1 MIIWTPEHGQT
12 TQSYNGSIQPG
23 PPLPPPPHPST
34 TMNTIFTHLKWSI
47 LDPPSE
53 AEIPSLDA
61 DDKPQWT
68 PLTNAI
74 AGSPATTPSK
84 SRLRIRLEPLLSWE
98 QCQQAEQEPPPLL
111 HVENL
116 NDQPVSLK

>member
-1 MIIWTPEHGQT
+1 MVGLLGYHFDSSAMIIWTPEHGQT
-12 TQSYNGSIQPG
+12 TQSYNGSLQPG
-23 PPLPPPPHPST
+23 PPPPPPPPHPST
-34 TMNTIFTHLKWSI
+34 TMNT
-47 LDPPSE
+47 
-53 AEIPSLDA
+53 
-61 DDKPQWT
+61 PQWT

-98 QCQQAEQEPPPLL
+98 HWQQAEQEPPPLL
-111 HVENL
+111 VVENL